1 MSQKHIIEVVGGPR
15 DGDLLD
21 LAETAYAPINPTH
34 QPRLPSANTL
44 YGVPVYQRPDGRS
57 FVRWA
62 DVERLGLD
70 PKRGP

>member
-21 LAETAYAPINPTH
+21 LAETAYAPIGPTH
-34 QPRLPSANTL
+34 LSLPGVNML

-57 FVRWA
+57 FIQWA
-62 DVERLGLD
+62 DVEQLGLD